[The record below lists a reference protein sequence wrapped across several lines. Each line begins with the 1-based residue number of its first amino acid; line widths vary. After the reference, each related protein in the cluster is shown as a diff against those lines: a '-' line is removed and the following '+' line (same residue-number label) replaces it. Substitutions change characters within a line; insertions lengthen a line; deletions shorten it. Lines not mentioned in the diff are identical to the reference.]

1 MIPGSHRLARPV
13 AVSDGVRVYLGAPGD
28 EPPEWAAHRLTSPIV
43 WQRPTP
49 AWCLLGCPTDLD
61 LEGEERCVDCGDRLD
76 PDHVCWLTTAEWD
89 RLRGVV

>member
-1 MIPGSHRLARPV
+1 MSAVYELHR
-13 AVSDGVRVYLGAPGD
+13 DGDCGGPALGCPICEVDELRCIVCGD
-28 EPPEWAAHRLTSPIV
+28 FLD
-43 WQRPTP
+43 P
-49 AWCLLGCPTDLD
+49 AGACPTDLD